1 MMNKADERKSRMLN
15 EDSMYQSI
23 GLQRSSAVNLEDSV
37 DEGDVI
43 DKFVQSPHSMF
54 MSQRSSS
61 FLREDRNE
69 TRPFHNSWAGGRSPQ
84 KKQSLKLQSRSLFGA
99 GSYLN
104 DGSVVST
111 QNSTFIKPKRN
122 RLQKPQ
128 RVEVKGGYKSDDS
141 SSDGSAVELN
151 EIFDN
156 FFNSDEQKQ
165 GGGGDDDSV
174 EDYQLMMSTFDFK
187 DHDDESVDDIS

>member
-1 MMNKADERKSRMLN
+1 
-15 EDSMYQSI
+15 
-23 GLQRSSAVNLEDSV
+23 
-37 DEGDVI
+37 
-43 DKFVQSPHSMF
+43 
-54 MSQRSSS
+54 
-61 FLREDRNE
+61 
-69 TRPFHNSWAGGRSPQ
+69 
-84 KKQSLKLQSRSLFGA
+84 LFGA

-156 FFNSDEQKQ
+156 FFNSDEPKQ